1 VFTLGQCC
9 FIPLDFV
16 TWCLLT
22 GFTMSLD
29 KYRNSESNSPL
40 LSTIPYPV
48 LQEFKDQ
55 GGHPQKLT
63 LAQTSD
69 LAPDGTYGQQWL
81 LIDNRDLRVMT
92 VVPGEIRQRLH
103 LPLSKIENARIEQ
116 CVGNALLEVT
126 IKGEPE
132 IVLHFSNELTEN
144 FALIANYLHR
154 IAESGPLSPPPDF
167 TTEGRRCISCGRR
180 LLDPSLKVCPSCI
193 KRGQVM
199 RRLLLLARPFW
210 GQGGI
215 HIILMLVGISVDL
228 MPPYLTRILIDD
240 VLTSQKHIGWLA
252 WLVAALLGLQIV
264 RVFITI
270 TDNLLINR
278 VSSQFAAEVRE
289 KMFALLKTLSLDFF
303 DRNETGRLLTRINQD
318 TEELQ
323 GLINQL
329 ATFALNVLMVIGIG
343 VVLFSMA
350 PSLGLFV
357 LVPAPF
363 VLVASLAYQRY
374 MYPHFRR
381 YWTTRWRLNAM
392 LSTFLSGIQVVKAFA
407 QEDQEQ
413 ARFHERNETSLKAR
427 LRVDLAW
434 SRFFPLI
441 SFAFGAGGL
450 IIWYT
455 GGRAVLASTISLGT
469 LMAFLGYLGMFY
481 GPLSNMAQIS
491 QAFNR
496 FVTISQRTFEFLDE
510 APRVQ
515 PASKPVRHSSVQGS
529 IKFDHVS
536 FGYDPYFPVLKD
548 VSFAI
553 EPGEMIGVVG
563 PSGAGKTTLVN
574 LISRFYDPT
583 LGNVF
588 VDGIDLHDFD
598 MEELRQNIGVV
609 LQAPFL
615 FSGTL
620 AQNIAYARPDASRE
634 EIIRASKAAN
644 AHDFITNF
652 PEGYDTIVG
661 EGGTGLSG
669 GERQRIS
676 IARAI
681 LLNPK
686 ILILDEATSSVDTE
700 TERQI
705 QKALETLVQ
714 GRTTIAIAHRLST
727 LYNANRI
734 IGLERGRVV
743 EIGTPNE
750 LIDHKGLF
758 YNLVQMQTQFARLD
772 GVVSV

>member
-1 VFTLGQCC
+1 MIDDHDIRVVSSTDSRHADQKIK
-9 FIPLDFV
+9 IPLQEV
-16 TWCLLT
+16 Q
-22 GFTMSLD
+22 
-29 KYRNSESNSPL
+29 NS
-40 LSTIPYPV
+40 
-48 LQEFKDQ
+48 
-55 GGHPQKLT
+55 
-63 LAQTSD
+63 
-69 LAPDGTYGQQWL
+69 
-81 LIDNRDLRVMT
+81 
-92 VVPGEIRQRLH
+92 
-103 LPLSKIENARIEQ
+103 RIEQ
-116 CVGNALLEVT
+116 CVGNALLEVV
-126 IKGEPE
+126 IHDKPK
-132 IVLHFSNELTEN
+132 ILLHFSNELTEN
-144 FALIANYLHR
+144 FALVANYLR
-154 IAESGPLSPPPDF
+154 QYKDGKEALLAPEFNAEGK
-167 TTEGRRCISCGRR
+167 RCISCGRR

-199 RRLLLLARPFW
+199 RRMLQLARPFW
-210 GQGGI
+210 KQGGI
-215 HIILMLVGISVDL
+215 HIVLMMLGIGVDL

-240 VLTSQKHIGWLA
+240 VLTAQKHVSWLV
-252 WLVAALLGLQIV
+252 WLVAGLLGLQII
-264 RVFITI
+264 RVIITI
-270 TDNLLINR
+270 KDNLLINR
-278 VSSQFAAEVRE
+278 ISSQFAASVRE

-303 DRNETGRLLTRINQD
+303 DRNESGRLLTRINQD

-329 ATFALNVLMVIGIG
+329 ASFALNALLVLGIG

-350 PSLGLFV
+350 PALGLFV
-357 LVPAPF
+357 LIPAPF
-363 VLVASLAYQRY
+363 VIVASIAYQKY

-413 ARFHERNETSLKAR
+413 DRYNERNQTSLQAR

-450 IIWYT
+450 IIWYA
-455 GGRAVLASTISLGT
+455 GGKAVLASTITLGT
-469 LMAFLGYLGMFY
+469 LMAFLSYLGMFY

-510 APRVQ
+510 TPRVKEVLAPITHNNFLGQ
-515 PASKPVRHSSVQGS
+515 
-529 IKFDHVS
+529 IEFDHVS

-548 VSFAI
+548 VSIKI

-563 PSGAGKTTLVN
+563 PSGAGKTTFVN

-583 LGNVF
+583 QGSIYI
-588 VDGIDLHDFD
+588 DGMDLHDYS
-598 MEELRQNIGVV
+598 MEELRQHIGVV
-609 LQAPFL
+609 LQTPFL

-620 AQNIAYARPDASRE
+620 AQNIAYARVGASKE
-634 EIIRASKAAN
+634 EIIRAAKAAN
-644 AHDFITNF
+644 AHEFITNF

-681 LLNPK
+681 LLNPR

-705 QKALETLVQ
+705 QKALETLIQ
-714 GRTTIAIAHRLST
+714 GRTTIAVAHRLST

-743 EIGTPNE
+743 ESGTPNE
-750 LIDHKGLF
+750 LMDRKGLF

-772 GVVSV
+772 GVMSV